1 MSRLLRDLF
10 GVDKPVIA
18 MAHFGPL
25 PGTPLYDAARGVDG
39 IVEALRADVIALLDG
54 GVDAVLFCNEG
65 DRPYPLQAPAAA
77 LATMARA
84 IAELKPADRP
94 FGVDYLWDAMGAL
107 SLAAATGAAFMREVV
122 VGVYESDMGLWAPD
136 AAALLRYRRELA
148 ADQVRVF
155 HNVTPEFASPLG
167 SRTPAERARSAL
179 TSSLVDAILVAGPR
193 AGAAP
198 DKATIDA
205 IQAEIRG
212 EVPVLLNTGARAD
225 NIADFLEVADGVI
238 VGSGL
243 KVDGATWNPVDP
255 ARVRAFMSVVREVR
269 TAPARA
275 IRPRA

>member
-1 MSRLLRDLF
+1 MSDLLRDLF

-25 PGTPLYDAARGVDG
+25 PGTPLYDDSRGVDG
-39 IVEALRADVIALLDG
+39 ILEALRADVAALLDG

-65 DRPYPLQAPAAA
+65 DRPYPLQAPAVA
-77 LATMARA
+77 LATMAGA

-136 AAALLRYRRELA
+136 AAALLRYRRELGIG
-148 ADQVRVF
+148 QVRVF

-198 DKATIDA
+198 SKATIAA

-212 EVPVLLNTGARAD
+212 EVPVLLNTGARPD

-269 TAPARA
+269 AVPAHAMPARA
-275 IRPRA
+275 